1 MSLMPRIGVLCVYA
15 LMMVAFF
22 NIFFQS
28 DSLEDWKVH
37 YKVWNPAISYN
48 KNGFAVCFVVGTR
61 YLIPE
66 KPNNYSADNTKE
78 LAEPYIEEAKN
89 QEETDG
95 PSPNIIV
102 IMNEAFSDL
111 SYDGDLK
118 VSEDY
123 MPFIRNL
130 TEDTIKG
137 NLHVSAFGGRTANTE
152 YEVLT
157 GMSLAFFPGGTV
169 PYQYQMKHEMNSLTT
184 ILKQQNYTGMISLHP
199 YRPDGY
205 NRENVYPLLGF
216 EKYYSQ
222 DIFENPK
229 RVRTYISDESD
240 FDKITELYEE
250 SKKESDEPFYLF
262 NVTMQNHGGYGE
274 DFDNLPLDITI
285 EDENG
290 KKSAERYLNL
300 VKKTDEA
307 FEKLL
312 DYYKSTDDPTIVVMF
327 GDHQP
332 NLSEGFF
339 SSLIGKD
346 VVNTLEGTAKKHVVP
361 FVIWANYD
369 IEEEEIDQISANYLS
384 TKIVETAGLKKTAFQ
399 CFLSDMEQEVPVITE
414 NYYIGKDGV
423 VRELSDT
430 EGYEEWIDTYHRFQY
445 NQVYDYKNLIPDF
458 FSLPIVEND

>member
-1 MSLMPRIGVLCVYA
+1 MSLMPRIGVLCAYA
-15 LMMVAFF
+15 MMMVAFF

-28 DSLEDWKVH
+28 DSLEEWDVH
-37 YKVWNPAISYN
+37 YKVWNPSISYN

-66 KPNNYSADNTKE
+66 KPTSYSADNAKE

-89 QEETDG
+89 QEETEG
-95 PSPNIIV
+95 QSPNIIV

-111 SYDGDLK
+111 SYDGELK

-137 NLHVSAFGGRTANTE
+137 NLHVSVFGGRTANTE

-184 ILKQQNYTGMISLHP
+184 ILKQQNYTGMIALHP
-199 YRPDGY
+199 YRSDGY
-205 NRENVYPLLGF
+205 NRENAYPLLGF
-216 EKYYSQ
+216 EQYYSQ
-222 DIFENPK
+222 DIFADPE

-274 DFDNLPLDITI
+274 DFENLPLDITI
-285 EDENG
+285 EDEN
-290 KKSAERYLNL
+290 KKESAERYLNL

-332 NLSEGFF
+332 NLSNGFY

-384 TKIVETAGLKKTAFQ
+384 TKIVEAAGLKKTAFQ
-399 CFLSDMEQEVPVITE
+399 CFLSDMEQEVPVITG
-414 NYYIGKDGV
+414 NYYIGKDGII
-423 VRELSDT
+423 RELSDT
-430 EGYEEWIDTYHRFQY
+430 EGYEEWLNTYHMFQY

-458 FSLPIVEND
+458 FSLPNC

>member
-1 MSLMPRIGVLCVYA
+1 
-15 LMMVAFF
+15 
-22 NIFFQS
+22 
-28 DSLEDWKVH
+28 
-37 YKVWNPAISYN
+37 
-48 KNGFAVCFVVGTR
+48 
-61 YLIPE
+61 
-66 KPNNYSADNTKE
+66 
-78 LAEPYIEEAKN
+78 
-89 QEETDG
+89 
-95 PSPNIIV
+95 
-102 IMNEAFSDL
+102 
-111 SYDGDLK
+111 
-118 VSEDY
+118 

-157 GMSLAFFPGGTV
+157 GMTLAFFPGGTV